1 MKFVIKKF
9 EKEKITELTF
19 DKLTYKNNTFNFILS
34 LIKEMDFLTYLNL
47 SGFVFENDDAIYDLL
62 NIIDKREEP
71 LTIELKQIFLTRKMI
86 QIIKDIELND
96 IGKVFIIDK
105 KYNGILHQ
113 IDKNIVRQNKKTKKQ
128 FIYFKKNNEEND
140 NIN

>member
-47 SGFVFENDDAIYDLL
+47 SGFVFEND
-62 NIIDKREEP
+62 NIIYNILNEVDKRVFPFTLEIKDIY
-71 LTIELKQIFLTRKMI
+71 LTKKMI
-86 QIIKDIELND
+86 KIIKDIERND
-96 IGKVFIIDK
+96 LSKLFIIDK
-105 KYNGILHQ
+105 KYNGIINQ
-113 IDKNIVRQNKKTKKQ
+113 VDKEKIRKKKKKEKK
-128 FIYFKKNNEEND
+128 YFYSKNNENED
-140 NIN
+140 

>member
-47 SGFVFENDDAIYDLL
+47 SGFVFENENVIYNIL
-62 NIIDKREEP
+62 NEVDKRVFPFTLEIKDIY
-71 LTIELKQIFLTRKMI
+71 LTKKMVK
-86 QIIKDIELND
+86 IIKDIERND
-96 IGKVFIIDK
+96 LSKLFIIDK
-105 KYNGILHQ
+105 KYNGIINQ
-113 IDKNIVRQNKKTKKQ
+113 VDKEKKRKKKKKEKK
-128 FIYFKKNNEEND
+128 YFYSKNNENED
-140 NIN
+140 

>member
-47 SGFVFENDDAIYDLL
+47 SGFVFENENVIYNIL
-62 NIIDKREEP
+62 NEVDKRVFPFTLEIKDIY
-71 LTIELKQIFLTRKMI
+71 LTKKMI
-86 QIIKDIELND
+86 KIIKDIERND
-96 IGKVFIIDK
+96 LSKLFIIDK
-105 KYNGILHQ
+105 KYNGIINQ
-113 IDKNIVRQNKKTKKQ
+113 VDKEKIKKKKKKEKK
-128 FIYFKKNNEEND
+128 YFYSKNNENED
-140 NIN
+140 

>member
-47 SGFVFENDDAIYDLL
+47 SGFVFENENVIYNIL
-62 NIIDKREEP
+62 NEVDKRVFPFTLEIKDIY
-71 LTIELKQIFLTRKMI
+71 LTKKMI
-86 QIIKDIELND
+86 KIIKDIERND
-96 IGKVFIIDK
+96 LSKLFIIDK
-105 KYNGILHQ
+105 KYNGIINQ
-113 IDKNIVRQNKKTKKQ
+113 VDKEKIRKKKKKEKK
-128 FIYFKKNNEEND
+128 FFYCKNNENED
-140 NIN
+140 

>member
-47 SGFVFENDDAIYDLL
+47 SGFVFENENVIYNIL
-62 NIIDKREEP
+62 NEVDKRVFPFTLEIKDIY
-71 LTIELKQIFLTRKMI
+71 LTKKMI
-86 QIIKDIELND
+86 KIIKDIERND
-96 IGKVFIIDK
+96 LSKLFIIDK
-105 KYNGILHQ
+105 KYNGIINQ
-113 IDKNIVRQNKKTKKQ
+113 VDKEKIRKKKKKEKK
-128 FIYFKKNNEEND
+128 YFYSKNNENED
-140 NIN
+140 

>member
-47 SGFVFENDDAIYDLL
+47 SGFVFENENVIYNIL
-62 NIIDKREEP
+62 NEVDKRVFPFTLEIKDIY
-71 LTIELKQIFLTRKMI
+71 LTKKMI
-86 QIIKDIELND
+86 KIIKDIERND
-96 IGKVFIIDK
+96 LSKLFIIDK
-105 KYNGILHQ
+105 KYNGIINQ
-113 IDKNIVRQNKKTKKQ
+113 VDKEKIRKKKK
-128 FIYFKKNNEEND
+128 KKKK
-140 NIN
+140 

>member
-47 SGFVFENDDAIYDLL
+47 SGFVFENENVIYNIL
-62 NIIDKREEP
+62 NEVDKRVFPFTLEIKDIY
-71 LTIELKQIFLTRKMI
+71 LSKKMI
-86 QIIKDIELND
+86 KIIKDIERND
-96 IGKVFIIDK
+96 LSKLFIIDK
-105 KYNGILHQ
+105 KYNGIINQ
-113 IDKNIVRQNKKTKKQ
+113 VDKEKIRKKKKKEKK
-128 FIYFKKNNEEND
+128 YFYSKNNENED
-140 NIN
+140 

>member
-47 SGFVFENDDAIYDLL
+47 SGFVFENENVIYNIL
-62 NIIDKREEP
+62 NEVDKRVFPFTLEIKDIY
-71 LTIELKQIFLTRKMI
+71 LSKKMI
-86 QIIKDIELND
+86 KIIKDIERND
-96 IGKVFIIDK
+96 LSKLFIIDK
-105 KYNGILHQ
+105 KYNGIINQ
-113 IDKNIVRQNKKTKKQ
+113 VDKEKIRKKKKKEKK
-128 FIYFKKNNEEND
+128 FFYCKNNENED
-140 NIN
+140 

>member
-47 SGFVFENDDAIYDLL
+47 SGFVFEND
-62 NIIDKREEP
+62 NIIYNILKEVDKRVFPFTLEIKDIY
-71 LTIELKQIFLTRKMI
+71 LTKKMI
-86 QIIKDIELND
+86 KIIKDIERND
-96 IGKVFIIDK
+96 LSKLFIIDK
-105 KYNGILHQ
+105 KYNGIINQ
-113 IDKNIVRQNKKTKKQ
+113 VDKEKIRKKKKKEKK
-128 FIYFKKNNEEND
+128 YFYSKNNENED
-140 NIN
+140 